1 MPIEENLAGEVILLH
16 PEEHE
21 MRFLELMSHALLRF
35 DVHLASTRYH
45 VNMQI
50 DYDED
55 NNIVGAADGRWYG
68 CVDACVVS

>member
-35 DVHLASTRYH
+35 DVH
-45 VNMQI
+45 I

-55 NNIVGAADGRWYG
+55 NNIVGAADGRRYG